1 MTINSKHASNTD
13 NTLVYIIII
22 VNNNDDDTFEIMFIF
37 FISNTA
43 SWIFIEILLLIH

>member
-1 MTINSKHASNTD
+1 MTVNFKYASNTD

-22 VNNNDDDTFEIMFIF
+22 VNYNDDDTFEIMFAL

-43 SWIFIEILLLIH
+43 SWIFIEILLLIR